1 MGGNARLP
9 QTQFA
14 IAIAYAK
21 LVALLGEATACD
33 LGIGARG
40 AWTADRLLVS
50 PFPDLYGAILATSQ
64 IQWHQGMCAHALHII
79 HLVAQHL
86 KVERERVGE
95 GIYRLDLII

>member
-86 KVERERVGE
+86 KVERERE
-95 GIYRLDLII
+95 LEKEYTD